1 VMSRLIA
8 WALQQL
14 QQCTT
19 TAPRLHHG
27 SLEARQRRSQYGRI
41 PPGSNAV
48 KLKAKFVR
56 HGLNL
61 LVLGRTEE
69 PSHRVP
75 IPCAALLIA
84 HRSWCWWV
92 G

>member
-8 WALQQL
+8 WALQQ
-14 QQCTT
+14 CTT
-19 TAPRLHHG
+19 TAPRLQHG

-75 IPCAALLIA
+75 MCCVA
-84 HRSWCWWV
+84 HCSCCWRPSRA

>member
-1 VMSRLIA
+1 MRRFSRDEQLIA
-8 WALQQL
+8 WALQN
-14 QQCTT
+14 
-19 TAPRLHHG
+19 APRLQHG

-61 LVLGRTEE
+61 LALGRTES
-69 PSHRVP
+69 PSTHVLRCSLP
-75 IPCAALLIA
+75 MLLAAV
-84 HRSWCWWV
+84 V
-92 G
+92 GGLMVI